1 MPVRSCERHAG
12 RTSLSRMNTI
22 LTAAALAAALLSVTP
37 TAAAPA
43 SAASAASATAATSSK
58 GACDP
63 GQLCLWG
70 KAGYA
75 GARQNHELA
84 DTGIDNCVLL
94 PAGTP
99 ARSFVNRVGRPVTTY
114 QSAECATEAEFE
126 TYPTGTWVPESR
138 YTVRAFKV
146 WEN

>member
-1 MPVRSCERHAG
+1 
-12 RTSLSRMNTI
+12 MNTI
-22 LTAAALAAALLSVTP
+22 LTAAALAAALLSVTTP
-37 TAAAPA
+37 VPA
-43 SAASAASATAATSSK
+43 SAAPPEALSSKAASSKPASSK
-58 GACDP
+58 PVSSKAACDP

-70 KAGYA
+70 KAGYSS
-75 GARQNHELA
+75 ARQNHELA
-84 DTGIDNCVLL
+84 DTGIDNCVPL
-94 PAGTP
+94 PTGTP
-99 ARSFVNRVGRPVTTY
+99 ARSFVNRIGRPVTTY

>member
-1 MPVRSCERHAG
+1 
-12 RTSLSRMNTI
+12 MNTI
-22 LTAAALAAALLSVTP
+22 LTAAALAAALLPVT
-37 TAAAPA
+37 ALAPA
-43 SAASAASATAATSSK
+43 SAASS

-70 KAGYA
+70 KAGYSS
-75 GARQNHELA
+75 ARQAHELA
-84 DTGIDNCVLL
+84 DTGIDNCVPL

-99 ARSFVNRVGRPVTTY
+99 ARSFVNRIGRPVTTY
-114 QSAECATEAEFE
+114 QSAECATEAEFD